1 MNNAVIQENLILGT
15 RASIN
20 LGLQEGLQGST
31 QLQAED
37 GKESIVL
44 REASTEQFPSV
55 EVQEQEILTVSAS

>member
-1 MNNAVIQENLILGT
+1 MGT

-20 LGLQEGLQGST
+20 LGLQDGLQGST

-44 REASTEQFPSV
+44 REASTKQFPSV
-55 EVQEQEILTVSAS
+55 EVQEQEILIVSAS